1 MNTISIQDLK
11 EAAKTLPPS
20 PRIFGK
26 LGRLLKDPDTG
37 LIEITSLVNTDSS
50 LTAQVIRL
58 SNSPAYCGGNP
69 VDNLDEAINRIGFR
83 ELYKLVGM
91 AASSQ
96 VFAERNA
103 TYNVD
108 GSLMWENSLAAGLV
122 MEFLAKR
129 VGLDDQ
135 EAYTLGLLRCM
146 GKMVIDACA
155 KNDPSYPSYPH
166 DSEPPLINWED
177 NNFGINN
184 PTVAGFILYDWN
196 FPETTSATIQFQY
209 EPENTDTDDPMP
221 YMLNLSNSVVEMM
234 GKGLRGEGDYFK
246 LTDERMVKTG
256 VTQKDLEEAREAIEE
271 TLEDIVNSVS
281 N

>member
-1 MNTISIQDLK
+1 MNTISIPDLK
-11 EAAKTLPPS
+11 KAAQKLPPS

-37 LIEITSLVNTDSS
+37 MVEITDLVNTDSS

-58 SNSPAYCGGNP
+58 SNTAAYCGGNP
-69 VDNLDEAINRIGFR
+69 VDTLDEAINRIGFR

-96 VFAERNA
+96 VFSKRNK
-103 TYNVD
+103 TYNLD

-135 EAYTLGLLRCM
+135 EAYTLGLLRSM
-146 GKMVIDACA
+146 GKMVINACA
-155 KNDPSYPSYPH
+155 ATNPAYPNYPT
-166 DSEPPLINWED
+166 DSEPPLIDWED

-196 FPETTSATIQFQY
+196 FPEETGATVQFQY
-209 EPENTDTDDPMP
+209 EPEKADTDSPMP
-221 YMLNLSNSVVEMM
+221 YLLNLSNCVAEMM
-234 GKGLRGEGDYFK
+234 GKSLRGEGQYFR
-246 LTDERMVKTG
+246 LTEDRMVKTG
-256 VTQKDLEEAREAIEE
+256 VTPKDLEEAKEAINE
-271 TLEDIVNSVS
+271 TIDDIISSVS
-281 N
+281 A

>member
-11 EAAKTLPPS
+11 KAAQKLPPS

-26 LGRLLKDPDTG
+26 LGRLLNDPDTG
-37 LIEITSLVNTDSS
+37 MVEITSLVNADSS

-58 SNSPAYCGGNP
+58 SNTAAYCGASP
-69 VDNLDEAINRIGFR
+69 VDTLDEAINRIGFR

-96 VFAERNA
+96 VFSRRNK
-103 TYNVD
+103 TYNLD

-135 EAYTLGLLRCM
+135 EAYTLGLLRNM

-155 KNDPSYPSYPH
+155 GTNPAYPFYPLN
-166 DSEPPLINWED
+166 SEPPLIEWED

-196 FPETTSATIQFQY
+196 FPDETGATVQYQY
-209 EPENTDTDDPMP
+209 EPEKADSDTPLP
-221 YMLNLSNSVVEMM
+221 YLLNLSDCVAEMM
-234 GKGLRGEGDYFK
+234 GKNLRGEGEYFR
-246 LTDERMVKTG
+246 LTEERMVKTG
-256 VTQKDLEEAREAIEE
+256 VTQKDLEDARDTITE
-271 TLEDIVNSVS
+271 TLDAIISSVS
-281 N
+281 A